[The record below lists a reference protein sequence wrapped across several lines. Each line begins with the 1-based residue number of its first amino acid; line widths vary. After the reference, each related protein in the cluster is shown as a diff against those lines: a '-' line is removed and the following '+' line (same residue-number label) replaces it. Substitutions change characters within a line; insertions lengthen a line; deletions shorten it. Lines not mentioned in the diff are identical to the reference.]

1 MNARVT
7 TNDVK
12 DERWLDV
19 EYMASCD
26 KEADPNITLES
37 VRQILA
43 KISGSISDDIIGER
57 DERF

>member
-1 MNARVT
+1 MSATVT

-19 EYMASCD
+19 EYMAACD
-26 KEADPNITLES
+26 KEADPNITLEC

-43 KISGSISDDIIGER
+43 KISGPISDDIIAER

>member
-12 DERWLDV
+12 DESWLDV
-19 EYMASCD
+19 EYMAACD
-26 KEADPNITLES
+26 KEADQNITLES

-43 KISGSISDDIIGER
+43 KISGSISDDIIAER